1 MSKMSSLPGSAS
13 IGSKQWVAANK
24 KTRNI
29 EHHEEVK
36 MRSIP
41 DSNWGYQKTFDNN
54 QNLE

>member
-24 KTRNI
+24 KARNI
-29 EHHEEVK
+29 EHHEEAK

-41 DSNWGYQKTFDNN
+41 DSNWGYQKTFDSN